1 MLSSRYNVIHALAAS
16 AVLLAAIFWQ
26 GFAAFWR
33 QFVHGLAVPMTPTVM
48 LQVFLLT
55 AAMFGT
61 LWLVLW
67 ASSLFGKG
75 VVQDTQDTQDTQ
87 DLKDIKGL
95 KAERMPRR
103 AAIGLAACWS
113 PLIIAVALGL
123 NWLCATCIER
133 LADVDPS
140 DQELVKCFADGATP
154 LGIRL
159 ALGFL
164 VLFEAPLVEEPLFRG
179 VVFRGF
185 ASALPVWAA
194 MALSSVLFAIVH
206 VNAAS
211 FVALCFLGCAF
222 AELYRRTGTI
232 LAPMT
237 AHALFNA
244 ANLALLPFISP

>member
-1 MLSSRYNVIHALAAS
+1 MIPSRYNMIHAIAAS
-16 AVLLAAIFWQ
+16 AVLMIAIFHQ

-33 QFVHGLAVPMTPTVM
+33 QFLYGLSVPMTPPFM

-61 LWLVLW
+61 LWLVMW
-67 ASSLFGKG
+67 GSSLFAGPK
-75 VVQDTQDTQDTQ
+75 DTRDSKVLNGQT
-87 DLKDIKGL
+87 G
-95 KAERMPRR
+95 RMPRR
-103 AAIGLAACWS
+103 AAIWLAVRWS
-113 PLIIAVALGL
+113 PPIIAVALGL
-123 NWLCATCIER
+123 NWLCAACIER
-133 LADVDPS
+133 FADIQPS
-140 DQELVKCFADGATP
+140 DQELVKCFADGSTP

-159 ALGFL
+159 ALGAL
-164 VLFEAPLVEEPLFRG
+164 VVFEAPLVEEPLFRG

-194 MALSSVLFAIVH
+194 MALSGSLFAIMH

-211 FVALCFLGCAF
+211 FIALCFLGCAF
-222 AELYRRTGTI
+222 AELYRRAGTI

-244 ANLALLPFISP
+244 ANLALMPFISP

>member
-1 MLSSRYNVIHALAAS
+1 MPPSRYNLIHALAAA
-16 AVLLAAIFWQ
+16 AVLLTAVFWQ
-26 GFAAFWR
+26 GLAPFWR
-33 QFVHGLAVPMTPTVM
+33 QFVYGLAVPMTPMVM
-48 LQVFLLT
+48 LQTFLLT
-55 AAMFGT
+55 AVLFGT

-67 ASSLFGKG
+67 ASSLFAGPNDLNDAKG
-75 VVQDTQDTQDTQ
+75 
-87 DLKDIKGL
+87 
-95 KAERMPRR
+95 RMPRR
-103 AAIGLAACWS
+103 AAVGLAARWS

-123 NWLCATCIER
+123 NWLCAAGIER
-133 LADVDPS
+133 FAGIEPA
-140 DQELVKCFADGATP
+140 DQELVKCFTSDTTP
-154 LGIRL
+154 VGIRL

-164 VLFEAPLVEEPLFRG
+164 VLSEAPLFEEPLFRG
-179 VVFRGF
+179 VMFRGF

-194 MALSSVLFAIVH
+194 MALSSILFAIVH

-244 ANLALLPFISP
+244 ANLALLPFLPSAT

>member
-1 MLSSRYNVIHALAAS
+1 MLHSRYNLIHALAAS
-16 AVLLAAIFWQ
+16 AVLMIAIFFQ
-26 GFAAFWR
+26 GFAVFWR
-33 QFVHGLAVPMTPTVM
+33 QFVHGLSVPMTPPFM
-48 LQVFLLT
+48 LRVFLMT

-67 ASSLFGKG
+67 ASSLFAARR
-75 VVQDTQDTQDTQ
+75 
-87 DLKDIKGL
+87 DLGGPTG
-95 KAERMPRR
+95 RMPRR
-103 AAIGLAACWS
+103 EAIWLAARWS
-113 PLIIAVALGL
+113 PPVIAIALGL
-123 NWLCATCIER
+123 NWLCTTCIER
-133 LADVDPS
+133 FAGIQPS

-154 LGIRL
+154 MGIRL
-159 ALGFL
+159 ALGAL
-164 VLFEAPLVEEPLFRG
+164 VVFEAPLVEEPLFRG

-185 ASALPVWAA
+185 ASALPAWAA

-244 ANLALLPFISP
+244 ANLALLPFLSP

>member
-1 MLSSRYNVIHALAAS
+1 MLPSRYNIVHALTATA
-16 AVLLAAIFWQ
+16 LLLTVILWQ
-26 GFAAFWR
+26 GLDAFWR
-33 QFVHGLAVPMTPTVM
+33 QFVHGLSVPMTPPVM
-48 LQVFLLT
+48 LQVFLMT
-55 AAMFGT
+55 AALFGT

-67 ASSLFGKG
+67 ASSLFAGHKG
-75 VVQDTQDTQDTQ
+75 SKGI
-87 DLKDIKGL
+87 KDMTG
-95 KAERMPRR
+95 RMPRR
-103 AAIGLAACWS
+103 AAVALAARWS

-123 NWLCATCIER
+123 NWICTTAIER
-133 LADVDPS
+133 FAGVQPS

-159 ALGFL
+159 ALGIL
-164 VLFEAPLVEEPLFRG
+164 VIFEAPLVEEPLFRG

-185 ASALPVWAA
+185 ASVLPAWAA
-194 MALSSVLFAIVH
+194 MALSSAVFAIVH

-232 LAPMT
+232 IAPMT

-244 ANLALLPFISP
+244 ANLALLPFLPTTT